1 MQDIKI
7 DIYLF
12 FLSEAFFSLLNQK
25 LKLLYIN
32 INYLIRNNILFNYLE
47 HWLRNA
53 KHAFELPA
61 GLDMFFIYLIEQ
73 YHYVDFSFQ
82 LDMNTR
88 SSVKYYKLNMPW
100 YTFSIALL
108 TKTVFCFILCY
119 LRTIFFKNCF
129 VNFMFIITIYFHF
142 ISLYCVCFL
151 VTKSKLQIYL
161 M

>member
-61 GLDMFFIYLIEQ
+61 GSDMFFIYLIEQ

-108 TKTVFCFILCY
+108 TKIVFCFILCY
-119 LRTIFFKNCF
+119 LRTIFFF
-129 VNFMFIITIYFHF
+129 
-142 ISLYCVCFL
+142 
-151 VTKSKLQIYL
+151 KLFCKFYVYNNNSFSFYILILCLFFGNQI
-161 M
+161 